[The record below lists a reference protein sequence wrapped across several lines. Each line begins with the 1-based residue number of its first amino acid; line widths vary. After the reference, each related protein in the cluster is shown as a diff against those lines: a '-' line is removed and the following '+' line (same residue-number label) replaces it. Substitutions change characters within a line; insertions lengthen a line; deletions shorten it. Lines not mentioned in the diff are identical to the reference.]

1 MSVEKDVVY
10 HSVNGRDLK
19 VDLYKPEGG
28 SVPTKTAV
36 VLIHGG
42 GWILGEKGMMT
53 PLASQFAAQGFLAVA
68 VEYRLVREAAWPA
81 QLEDVTT
88 AVRWVADNATDLGID
103 ADRIVVAG
111 ASAGGH
117 LALMAAAELNK
128 ESKVAAVLSLFSASE
143 LTVSEVPEKGKF
155 NAAMLLGSDASD
167 DVVKAASPYYQVSE
181 GFPPTFVLHGTK
193 DWLIDPV
200 ASLRLYEKLNDL
212 GVTAE
217 LHMVANAIHEFIE
230 EPGMTGPMVSEIALF
245 LNRVVID
252 PAKWAAETEEHNLFA
267 KGPEALQALMA
278 QMLEQTQ

>member
-53 PLASQFAAQGFLAVA
+53 PLASQFAAQGFLAAA

-88 AVRWVADNATDLGID
+88 AVRWVADNAADLGID
-103 ADRIVVAG
+103 ADHIVVAG

-155 NAAMLLGSDASD
+155 NAAMLLGPDASD